1 MIQGETMR
9 VLVLCDDYYHPAKVV
24 RDGLGSMEGGYFSF
38 DFIENAND
46 WSAERMAEYPVVIL
60 SKSDSVSATD
70 QHSWMSEEIQAAF
83 VEYVRQGK
91 GLLAIHSGTAGYK
104 EKPALRSLL
113 GGVFDQH
120 PAQCPVTVEPD
131 LAHPLTSGSGSFT
144 VKDEHYFMLMDAGD
158 VKVFMTSN
166 SEHGQQPAGWT
177 RTEGDGRV
185 CVLTPG
191 HNLEVWTQPAFQSII
206 KNALVW
212 CGKE

>member
-1 MIQGETMR
+1 MMR

-24 RDGLGSMEGGYFSF
+24 RDGLGSMREDAFSF

-60 SKSDSVSATD
+60 SKSDAVSQTD
-70 QHSWMSEEIQAAF
+70 QHSWMSEETQRAF
-83 VEYVRQGK
+83 VDYVSKGS

-104 EKPALRSLL
+104 EKREMRRLL

-120 PAQCPVTVEPD
+120 PAQCSVTVQPD
-131 LAHPLTSGSGSFT
+131 AGHPLASGSSPFT
-144 VKDEHYFMLMDAGD
+144 AKDEHYFMLVDDAA
-158 VKVFMTSN
+158 VQVFMTSN

-177 RTEGDGRV
+177 RTEGEGRV

-191 HNLEVWTQPAFQSII
+191 HNPEVWSQPAFQAVI
-206 KNALVW
+206 KNALNW
-212 CGKE
+212 CSKTA